1 MYSVVLLMALSG
13 SAETPAAYRCNGCD
27 CGGCYGCRGGGGRRF
42 GCRGCTGC
50 DCGGCSGC
58 RGGFFRRSGCRGCNG
73 GYSCNGGYGCYGCS
87 GCYGPAAAPVT
98 PVKPAERMPAPKQRE
113 EARSAAPATI
123 VVSLPADATLR
134 VDDYTTVSKSASR
147 VFVSPTLDA
156 GKEYYYTLTGE
167 IQRDGKPVVATKQIS
182 IRAGEETRVVLE
194 FPVAAVASK

>member
-27 CGGCYGCRGGGGRRF
+27 CGGCYGCRGGGFRRY
-42 GCRGCTGC
+42 GGQGCTGC
-50 DCGGCSGC
+50 NCGGC

-73 GYSCNGGYGCYGCS
+73 CYGSCS
-87 GCYGPAAAPVT
+87 CSGCCGCNGCYGPAAAPVT
-98 PVKPAERMPAPKQRE
+98 PAKPPEKMPAPKTRE

-134 VDDYTTVSKSASR
+134 VDNYTTVSKSATR
-147 VFVSPTLDA
+147 VIVSPKLDA
-156 GKEYYYTLTGE
+156 GKEFYYTLTGE
-167 IQRDGKPVVATKQIS
+167 IQRDGKPVVATKQIN

-194 FPVAAVASK
+194 FPAEAVASK

>member
-1 MYSVVLLMALSG
+1 M
-13 SAETPAAYRCNGCD
+13 
-27 CGGCYGCRGGGGRRF
+27 
-42 GCRGCTGC
+42 
-50 DCGGCSGC
+50 
-58 RGGFFRRSGCRGCNG
+58 
-73 GYSCNGGYGCYGCS
+73 
-87 GCYGPAAAPVT
+87 T

-123 VVSLPADATLR
+123 VVSLPTDATLR
-134 VDDYTTVSKSASR
+134 VDDYTTISKSASR